1 MSDWQ
6 FGGGFMAF
14 VSEFIFEAVR
24 AIFLGAVI
32 VLAILGGKK
41 FRDYKDAKKA

>member
-1 MSDWQ
+1 
-6 FGGGFMAF
+6 MAF

-24 AIFLGAVI
+24 AIFLGGVI
-32 VLAILGGKK
+32 VLAVIGGQK

>member
-1 MSDWQ
+1 MP
-6 FGGGFMAF
+6 F

-32 VLAILGGKK
+32 VVAVIGGKK

>member
-1 MSDWQ
+1 MP
-6 FGGGFMAF
+6 F
-14 VSEFIFEAVR
+14 VSEFLFEAVL

-32 VLAILGGKK
+32 VAAVIGGKK